1 MSQLKIRSANITDAD
16 EFVRIAHEG
25 IAASGYPEEQIA
37 AWASG
42 FTAEAMVNA
51 IGQSISLVVEVNGE
65 IAGFA
70 TLVDRGEDSGAMD
83 LLYVDPKFSRRGVGK
98 LLVRAIEDEARQR
111 EMSAIWV
118 DSSDAAVYRLQQLG
132 YRVHERYKKSV
143 DSVVFKNTWMR
154 KSFV

>member
-1 MSQLKIRSANITDAD
+1 MSQMKIRSANTKDAD
-16 EFVRIAHEG
+16 EFVRIAQWG
-25 IAASGYPEEQIA
+25 IAASGYTQEQICVWSA
-37 AWASG
+37 G
-42 FTAEAMVNA
+42 FTAERMVNA

-70 TLVDRGEDSGAMD
+70 TLVERGEDGGKMD
-83 LLYVDPKFSRRGVGK
+83 LLYVDPRFSRRGVGK

-132 YRVHERYKKSV
+132 YRVYERYKKNV

-154 KSFV
+154 KSFI